1 MLFKDIKQN
10 YPVFIL
16 DKQELKVIQGK
27 VVSTAFPRIDIAGG
41 TKPVNIS
48 PTNPTGA
55 QMVVDIT
62 IEADG
67 KTATYAI
74 PENLAV
80 TYAGNIVLSTD
91 RDGLVREIEAM
102 KNAAEQ
108 ILSSV
113 DHQKAIVEKSSTL
126 LAELNPVY
134 RERIKTEERFG
145 KIEGSVAEMKD
156 SVAEIK
162 EVLTSFIKELKG

>member
-16 DKQELKVIQGK
+16 DKQELKVSQGK
-27 VVSTAFPRIDIAGG
+27 VVSAAFPRIDMNAGV
-41 TKPVNIS
+41 KPGNVS

-67 KTATYAI
+67 KTATYTI
-74 PENLAV
+74 PENLAI

-108 ILSSV
+108 ILSTV
-113 DHQKAIVEKSSTL
+113 DHQKAIVEKSSAL
-126 LAELNPVY
+126 LAELNPIY
-134 RERIKTEERFG
+134 KEKIETEERFG
-145 KIEGSVAEMKD
+145 KIENSVSELKD
-156 SVAEIK
+156 MLSN
-162 EVLTSFIKELKG
+162 FIKEFKS

>member
-1 MLFKDIKQN
+1 MFFKDVKQN

-27 VVSTAFPRIDIAGG
+27 VVSAAFPRIDMNGG
-41 TKPVNIS
+41 ARPNPASIN

-55 QMVVDIT
+55 LMVVDVT

-67 KTATYAI
+67 KTATYTI

-91 RDGLVREIEAM
+91 REGLVREIEAM

-108 ILSSV
+108 ILSTV
-113 DHQKAIVEKSSTL
+113 DHQKAIVEKASSL
-126 LAELNPVY
+126 LAELNPLY
-134 RERIKTEERFG
+134 KEKRETEERFG
-145 KIEGSVAEMKD
+145 KIEGTVAEMKEML
-156 SVAEIK
+156 A
-162 EVLTSFIKELKG
+162 SFIKEFKS